1 MIWYLTSP
9 QPYLSGRERDAKIT
23 VYKKTDETY
32 MLKMKNSREFFSQVI
47 CWADLSTSKLAVLFV
62 YKTGQNDSILCC

>member
-1 MIWYLTSP
+1 MMWYLTSS

-47 CWADLSTSKLAVLFV
+47 CSADLTTLKLAVIFE
-62 YKTGQNDSILCC
+62 YKKAISE